1 LGNAE
6 DLELG
11 LQVLELSLRGFRACH
26 LSGQVRRGPPSP
38 NRRRLPARQRRS
50 LRVLVALHFVTR
62 LLHLSPFS
70 LWTGYGTGRVG
81 RTWLAAVSFE
91 ERPTDWGLVDEIAR
105 GRWRDAA
112 DGIVRAEKEGPVH
125 AVRD

>member
-1 LGNAE
+1 
-6 DLELG
+6 
-11 LQVLELSLRGFRACH
+11 
-26 LSGQVRRGPPSP
+26 
-38 NRRRLPARQRRS
+38 
-50 LRVLVALHFVTR
+50 
-62 LLHLSPFS
+62 LHLSPFS